1 MRNGTLRLAHLAA
14 PRWIGVLK
22 SGYAYDDVLKD
33 LLAGLS
39 VSIIALPL
47 SMAIA
52 IASGAT
58 PAQGIYAAVLGGFV
72 ASFLGGSRFQ
82 IAGPSG
88 TLVVVSYGIIASRG
102 FPALASATL
111 AAGLLLIVLGF
122 SGFGRII
129 KYIPYPVTTGFTAG
143 IGILI
148 FSQQIKDFAGL
159 PIRNLPPDF
168 LSQWGLYLR
177 TLRDISIPSAA
188 VGALTIALMLL
199 CRKLAPRLPSAITAL
214 GLSLLAVR
222 LFGLPVE
229 TIESRFGELPSGIP
243 VPTLPSLSG
252 ILSMEL
258 WADAF
263 TIAVLVAIESLLSA
277 VVGDG
282 MTGDRHNSNMEL
294 VAQGAANV
302 AGSFFGG
309 VPTTAALARTAVNI
323 KSGARSPFAGMAH
336 AAILA
341 LFVVVLAPFASSL
354 PLASLAGVL
363 MLVAWDMS
371 DLGRVVRLVRRFPR
385 SDTAVLAV
393 TLVLSLAVGITMA
406 VKVGVALAAALFLK
420 RMIEV
425 SGISV
430 DTESWDRAGAAGSL
444 PEHHRDVE
452 IFEINGPF
460 FFGVADVLHDTLNGI
475 ERNPR
480 VFILRM
486 LQVPAIDSTGIAAL
500 ESFLVH
506 CRRRRTRLYLCEV
519 QDQPR
524 RALERVGFLEELGS
538 DKCPGTLD
546 EALRLAAQSS

>member
-1 MRNGTLRLAHLAA
+1 MKNSTPRSAGLAA
-14 PRWIGVLK
+14 PRLIGVLA
-22 SGYAYDDVLKD
+22 SGYSRSDALKD

-39 VSIIALPL
+39 VGIIALPL

-52 IASGAT
+52 IASGAS
-58 PAQGIYAAVLGGFV
+58 PAQGIYAAVVGGFV
-72 ASFLGGSRFQ
+72 ASLLGGSRFQ

-102 FPALASATL
+102 FPALATATL
-111 AAGLLLIVLGF
+111 AAGILLIALGL
-122 SGFGRII
+122 SGFGKLI

-177 TLRDISIPSAA
+177 AFRDINLASAA
-188 VGALTIALMLL
+188 VGALTIAVMLL
-199 CRKLAPRLPSAITAL
+199 CRKLAPRLPSAVAAV

-229 TIESRFGELPSGIP
+229 TIQSRFGGLPSGIP
-243 VPTLPSLSG
+243 VPALPSLSG
-252 ILSMEL
+252 FLSQEL
-258 WADAF
+258 WTDAF
-263 TIAVLVAIESLLSA
+263 TIAVLVAIETLLSA

-282 MTGDRHNSNMEL
+282 MTGDRHDSNMEL

-309 VPTTAALARTAVNI
+309 VPTTAALARTAANI
-323 KSGARSPFAGMAH
+323 KSGARSPVAGMAH
-336 AAILA
+336 AATLA
-341 LFVVVLAPFASSL
+341 LFVVVLAPFASSV

-371 DLGRVVRLVRRFPR
+371 DLGRVVRLVRRSPR
-385 SDTAVLAV
+385 SDAAVLAV
-393 TLVLSLAVGITMA
+393 TLVLALAVGITVA
-406 VKVGVALAAALFLK
+406 VEVGVALAAALFLK

-430 DTESWDRAGAAGSL
+430 DTESWDRAGGAGSL
-444 PEHHRDVE
+444 PAHRKDVE

-460 FFGVADVLHDTLNGI
+460 FFGVADVLQDTLNGI
-475 ERNPR
+475 EREPKA
-480 VFILRM
+480 FILRM
-486 LQVPAIDSTGIAAL
+486 RQVPAVDSTGIAAL
-500 ESFLVH
+500 ESFLAH

-524 RALERVGFLEELGS
+524 RALERAGFLDELGA
-538 DKCPGTLD
+538 DKCPATLD
-546 EALRLAAQSS
+546 EAIRLAAQET